1 MLHALDPHSRFMSR
15 TEWERQE
22 ALLRGELPG
31 IGVQE
36 EEEDGAATVLAVDPR
51 APAAKAGVRPG
62 DRIAAVHDSSVA
74 GLKPDDLALRPTGPE
89 GSIERNRVERGRGLE
104 PHTRSRTLQ
113 RGDR

>member
-31 IGVQE
+31 IGVQV

-51 APAAKAGVRPG
+51 APAAKGGVQPG
-62 DRIAAVHDSSVA
+62 DRLPAVNDTPVP
-74 GLKPDDLALRPTGPE
+74 GPKPAHPPPRPTGPE
-89 GSIERNRVERGRGLE
+89 GAIRR
-104 PHTRSRTLQ
+104 TRLQ
-113 RGDR
+113 RRRRRSPDHLRATPPATLS